1 MAILLESHKIL
12 KSILI
17 LRNMQ
22 MVVLLSLVEQQITI
36 RIL

>member
-22 MVVLLSLVEQQITI
+22 MVVLLPLVEQQITI